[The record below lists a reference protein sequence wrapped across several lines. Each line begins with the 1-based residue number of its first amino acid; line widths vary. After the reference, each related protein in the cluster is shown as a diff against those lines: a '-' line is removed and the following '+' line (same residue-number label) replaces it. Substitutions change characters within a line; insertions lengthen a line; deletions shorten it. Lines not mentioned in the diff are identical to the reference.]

1 MKEAKMECPVC
12 KNTMVE
18 KDFGGVMVDVCE
30 NGCKGIWFDWL
41 ELSKLDEADEGVGQA
56 LAEAL
61 MSERVKDEDR
71 DRINCPKCHKPMAAH
86 LYQSSK
92 DVTVDECY
100 LCGGFFL
107 DAGELKVIKDSFMS
121 EAERES
127 FVEGLLDSV
136 PAYDNAQEELEK
148 TQQRNAAIK
157 KMTRFL
163 RPSAAVRK
171 MVNKHQ

>member
-1 MKEAKMECPVC
+1 MDCPVC
-12 KNTMVE
+12 KTPMVE

-41 ELSKLDEADEGVGQA
+41 ELSKLDEAHEGAGQA

-61 MSERVKDEDR
+61 MSERVKDDDR
-71 DRINCPKCHKPMAAH
+71 PPIDCPKCHKPMKAH
-86 LYQSSK
+86 LYKSSK

-107 DAGELKVIKDSFMS
+107 DAGELKVVKESFMS
-121 EAERES
+121 EAERDS
-127 FVEGLLDSV
+127 YVEGLLDSV
-136 PAYDNAQEELEK
+136 PEYGEAQKDIQKEE
-148 TQQRNAAIK
+148 QRLAAMK

-163 RPSAAVRK
+163 RPSAIVKK
-171 MVNKHQ
+171 MMHKNQ